1 MADETVLNRQSNNE
15 TIYNPAAENHGET
28 MYNPEA
34 ARRNAGATMYN
45 GAANSDGSET
55 LYNGVAGDDGNATM
69 YNGATG
75 SESGAT
81 MLNTAVGSGNE
92 LAENQVIDG
101 YKIIEKLQISSGEA
115 DLYLCEADGNRCVL
129 KLYRRETALKEDVLD
144 KLKEIDSPYV
154 AKLIAT
160 GTYNK
165 HPYEVIPYYERGSIL
180 NHINAG
186 KRYTLEELRTIIV
199 PQLNEALRE
208 LHSRNVVHKDLKPSN
223 IMLQENDRDVAII
236 DFGISSVKED
246 GNTIILTKTGFTP
259 DYTANEAFKGLFL
272 NESDY
277 YSLGITIYELYTG
290 TTPYRNM
297 SVEEIEL
304 YTSVQKV
311 PLPEDMEEDLK
322 DLISALTY
330 YDITNRKEKTNPNRR
345 WTYDEVKKWCDG
357 EKQQVPGT
365 VNYSKSEEQQP
376 QGTWS
381 FLFKGEEYSDRHKL
395 AIAFAKDWDD
405 AKKVLFNGMLSA
417 KFMAI
422 DQEFA
427 NTCLDAEEAYG
438 TAINS
443 DVLFFRVLYKLDPT
457 LSDFIWKGHHYNSL
471 ESFGKEVQDKLW
483 HYKSPDMS
491 VIDDVLKNRVITE
504 YLRAM
509 GTVTDEMVQSIGSL
523 EISFNQYHRNK
534 RTRLTNYYLLGY
546 LLSGRKLFFKNNH
559 EFDSVEGLVMY
570 MQELLQNSY
579 GNFESYCMEL
589 IDEDGNLDVQLET
602 WLLSLGKQEQISVW
616 KSRLS

>member
-1 MADETVLNRQSNNE
+1 MADETLLNRQSNNE
-15 TIYNPAAENHGET
+15 TIYNPAAARNGET

-34 ARRNAGATMYN
+34 TRNNAGATMYN
-45 GAANSDGSET
+45 GAAG
-55 LYNGVAGDDGNATM
+55 ADGNATM
-69 YNGATG
+69 YNAVA
-75 SESGAT
+75 SSGGDAT
-81 MLNTAVGSGNE
+81 MLNTAVASGNE
-92 LAENQVIDG
+92 LSSNQVVNG

-115 DLYLCEADGNRCVL
+115 DLYLCEADGNRYVL
-129 KLYRRETALKEDVLD
+129 KLYRRETALKEDILET
-144 KLKEIDSPYV
+144 LKEIDSPYV

-160 GTYNK
+160 GTYDK
-165 HPYEVIPYYERGSIL
+165 HPYEVSPYYERGSIL

-199 PQLNEALRE
+199 PELNEALKE
-208 LHSRNVVHKDLKPSN
+208 LHSRNIVHKDLKPSN
-223 IMLQENDRDVAII
+223 IMLQENDTDVAII
-236 DFGISSVKED
+236 DFGISSIKED
-246 GNTIILTKTGFTP
+246 GNTIILTRTGFTP
-259 DYTANEAFKGLFL
+259 DYTAHEAFNGLFL

-297 SVEEIEL
+297 SPEEIEL
-304 YTSVQKV
+304 YTSVQKI
-311 PLPEDMEEDLK
+311 PLPDDMEEELK

-330 YDITNRKEKTNPNRR
+330 YDITNRKEKSNPNRR
-345 WTYDEVKKWCDG
+345 WTYEEVKKWCDG

-365 VNYSKSEEQQP
+365 VNYSKADEQQP

-381 FLFKGEEYSDRHKL
+381 FIFKGEEYSDRHKL

-438 TAINS
+438 TAVNS

-483 HYKSPDMS
+483 HYKKPDMS
-491 VIDDVLKNRVITE
+491 VIDDVLKNRVLSE

-509 GTVTDEMVQSIGSL
+509 GTVADEMVQSIGSL
-523 EISFNQYHRNK
+523 EISFNQYIHNK
-534 RTRLTNYYLLGY
+534 RTRLTNYYLMGY
-546 LLSGRKLFFKNNH
+546 LLSGRKIFFKNNH
-559 EFDSVEGLVMY
+559 EFDSVESLVMY

-589 IDEDGNLDVQLET
+589 IDDEGNLDAQLET
-602 WLLSLGKQEQISVW
+602 WLLSLGKQDQISVW
-616 KSRLS
+616 KSRLA